1 MPNDSSVHA
10 ARAQLVEDFNKVVGD
25 TEALLRAMASVP
37 GEKTAALR
45 ASVEA
50 NLSAAKQRVRDIQ
63 GIAVE
68 KTTAAA
74 RATDEYVHDN
84 AWAAIGIAAAL
95 GLIVGLVIAGDRDR
109 G

>member
-1 MPNDSSVHA
+1 MTNDSNVSA
-10 ARAQLVEDFNKVVGD
+10 AKTQLVDDFNKVVSD

-45 ASVEA
+45 SSVEA
-50 NLSAAKQRVRDIQ
+50 NLSAAKQRVRELQ
-63 GIAVE
+63 GAAVE

-84 AWAAIGIAAAL
+84 AWAAIGIAAAV
-95 GLIVGLVIAGDRDR
+95 GLIIGLVISDRR
-109 G
+109 

>member
-1 MPNDSSVHA
+1 MPNTSNVYA
-10 ARAQLVEDFNKVVGD
+10 AKEQLVDDFNKVVGD
-25 TEALLRAMASVP
+25 TESLLRAMASVP

-50 NLSAAKQRVRDIQ
+50 NLSAAKQRVRELQ
-63 GIAVE
+63 GAAVE

-84 AWAAIGIAAAL
+84 AWAAIGIAAA
-95 GLIVGLVIAGDRDR
+95 VGLLVGILISSDRN
-109 G
+109 

>member
-1 MPNDSSVHA
+1 MPNDSSVYA
-10 ARAQLVEDFNKVVGD
+10 AKEQLVQDFNKVVSD

-45 ASVEA
+45 SSVEA
-50 NLSAAKQRVRDIQ
+50 NLSAAKQRVRELQ
-63 GIAVE
+63 GAAVE

-84 AWAAIGIAAAL
+84 AWAAIGIAAAV
-95 GLIVGLVIAGDRDR
+95 GLIIGLVISDRR
-109 G
+109 

>member
-1 MPNDSSVHA
+1 MPNESVQS

-45 ASVEA
+45 SSVEA
-50 NLSAAKQRVRDIQ
+50 NLSAAKQRVRELQ
-63 GIAVE
+63 GAAVE

-74 RATDEYVHDN
+74 RVTDEYVHEN
-84 AWAAIGIAAAL
+84 AWAMIGMAAAVGFIF
-95 GLIVGLVIAGDRDR
+95 GLIVSSDRR
-109 G
+109 

>member
-1 MPNDSSVHA
+1 MPNDSNVYA
-10 ARAQLVEDFNKVVGD
+10 AKQQIADDFNKLVGD

-50 NLSAAKQRVRDIQ
+50 NLNAAKQRARELQ
-63 GIAVE
+63 GAAYE

-84 AWAAIGIAAAL
+84 AWAAIGIAAAVGFL
-95 GLIVGLVIAGDRDR
+95 AGVIVSSGRDR
-109 G
+109 

>member
-1 MPNDSSVHA
+1 MPNDSNVSA
-10 ARAQLVEDFNKVVGD
+10 AKSQLVDDFNKVVSD

-45 ASVEA
+45 SSVEA
-50 NLSAAKQRVRDIQ
+50 NLSAAKQRVRELQ
-63 GIAVE
+63 GAAVE

-84 AWAAIGIAAAL
+84 AWAAIGIAAAV
-95 GLIVGLVIAGDRDR
+95 GLIIGLVISDRR
-109 G
+109 

>member
-1 MPNDSSVHA
+1 MPQESNVYA
-10 ARAQLVEDFNKVVGD
+10 AKAQLVDDFNKVVGD

-45 ASVEA
+45 ASVEE
-50 NLSAAKQRVRDIQ
+50 NLKAAKQRVRELQ
-63 GIAVE
+63 GAAVE

-84 AWAAIGIAAAL
+84 AWAMIGLAAAV
-95 GLIVGLVIAGDRDR
+95 GLIVGLVIRGDRE
-109 G
+109 

>member
-1 MPNDSSVHA
+1 MPNDSNVSA
-10 ARAQLVEDFNKVVGD
+10 AKAQLVDDFNKVVAD

-45 ASVEA
+45 SSVEA
-50 NLSAAKQRVRDIQ
+50 NLVAAKQRVRELQ
-63 GIAVE
+63 GAAVE

-84 AWAAIGIAAAL
+84 AWAAIGIAAAV
-95 GLIVGLVIAGDRDR
+95 GLIIGLVIADRR
-109 G
+109 

>member
-1 MPNDSSVHA
+1 MTHDSNVSA
-10 ARAQLVEDFNKVVGD
+10 AKTQLVDDFNKVVSD

-45 ASVEA
+45 SSVEA
-50 NLSAAKQRVRDIQ
+50 NLSAAKQRVRELQ
-63 GIAVE
+63 GAAVE

-84 AWAAIGIAAAL
+84 AWAAIGIAAAV
-95 GLIVGLVIAGDRDR
+95 GLIIGLVISDRR
-109 G
+109 